1 MSVYPKQ
8 KTTELIGLAC
18 LMCALLLILA
28 LYSYS
33 PLDGSLNVS
42 SGGTEYLNYIGRT
55 GAWLSDFLL
64 QLFGLAALVIPF
76 VLLSTGF
83 RQLRGRSV
91 EYPIVRT
98 CGTLGMLGAAA
109 AGLAILQPTLA
120 ALATHYEPGGIVGIL
135 VASVLEAAFN
145 PAGALIVVCFVL
157 LFALVITTR
166 FSFEAMIGWLSEQ
179 NWNPIASFRESYAGW
194 QKRRQDRRTLK
205 RLREDPRAVVNQPPP
220 RKMSLQDSP
229 RPGPARQAGD
239 PIVQP
244 IQAEELT
251 SKFQRPT
258 DIDARSYQ
266 PPSLEMLREPSE
278 SVVIDE
284 AELMDRA
291 QKLIDKCAEFD
302 VRGRVLQIHPG
313 PIVTTFEFKPDPGIK
328 YSRITNLVD
337 DLCLALRAEAIRIER
352 IPGKNTVGI
361 EVPNRQRQTI
371 RLREILSSTAF
382 QQSESLLTLGLGKL
396 INGNTFMTDL
406 AQMPHLLIAGATGSG
421 KSVAAN
427 CIVTS
432 ILYRASPQEVK
443 FILIDPKRL
452 ELGLYEDIPH
462 LLTPIVTS
470 PKKAANALNW
480 AVGEME
486 RRYKLLARANVRNL
500 AQYNKYIA
508 SLSPDENEEEFEPL
522 PLIVIIVDE
531 LADLMMTAGKE
542 VESSLTRLA
551 QMARAIGIHLILAT
565 QRPSVDV
572 ITGLIKA
579 NFPCRI
585 SFRVS
590 SKTDSRTVLDMNGAE
605 QLLGHGDML
614 FLSPLT
620 ARPVRI
626 HGGLVTEKETE
637 HIATFLRTQGVPSY
651 QEDILEGEADE
662 EISLVDVEGLAD
674 PLYDQAARFV
684 VETGRAST
692 SMLQRRLRIGYG
704 RAARILDMM
713 EHEGLISPP
722 DGTRARQVLV
732 DPNYFEEVEGN

>member
-42 SGGTEYLNYIGRT
+42 SVGSGHLNYIGRT

-64 QLFGLAALVIPF
+64 QVFGLAAFVIPL
-76 VLLSTGF
+76 VLVSAGF

-91 EYPIVRT
+91 EYPIVKV
-98 CGTLGMLGAAA
+98 CGTVGILGAMA

-120 ALATHYEPGGIVGIL
+120 LATQYEPGGVAGIL

-145 PAGALIVVCFVL
+145 PVGALIVVCFGL

-166 FSFEAMIGWLSEQ
+166 FSFEAGIGFLSRQ
-179 NWNPIASFRESYAGW
+179 NWNPFASFRESYRGW
-194 QKRRQDRRTLK
+194 QKRRQDRLTLM
-205 RLREDPRAVVNQPPP
+205 RLRQDPRAVVNHPPP
-220 RKMSLQDSP
+220 RKMSLGGSS
-229 RPGPARQAGD
+229 RRGSVRQAGD
-239 PIVQP
+239 PVVQP
-244 IQAEELT
+244 IQTPQLTLT
-251 SKFQRPT
+251 SNPSKGL
-258 DIDARSYQ
+258 DARSYQ
-266 PPSLEMLREPSE
+266 PPSLEILREASA
-278 SVVIDE
+278 SVAVDE

-337 DLCLALRAEAIRIER
+337 DLCLALRAEAIRIDR

-371 RLREILSSTAF
+371 YLREILSSTAF
-382 QQSESLLTLGLGKL
+382 QQSTSLLTLGLGKL
-396 INGNTFMTDL
+396 INGNTFITDL
-406 AQMPHLLIAGATGSG
+406 AQMPHLLIAGATGAG

-427 CIVTS
+427 CIVSS
-432 ILYRASPQEVK
+432 ILYRASPRDVQ

-452 ELGLYEDIPH
+452 ELGLYQDIPH

-480 AVGEME
+480 AVREME
-486 RRYKLLARANVRNL
+486 GRYKLLARAGVRNL
-500 AQYNKYIA
+500 EQYNKYVA
-508 SLSPDENEEEFEPL
+508 SLVPDENEEALEPL
-522 PLIVIIVDE
+522 PLIVIVVDE

-605 QLLGHGDML
+605 QLLGQGDML

-637 HIATFLRTQGVPSY
+637 SIAAFLRTQGEPSFR
-651 QEDILEGEADE
+651 EEILEGEVDE
-662 EISLVDVEGLAD
+662 GTSPADVEDLED
-674 PLYDQAARFV
+674 PLYDEAARFV
-684 VETGRAST
+684 VETGKAST

-732 DPNYFEEVEGN
+732 APGYFDEVEGN

>member
-8 KTTELIGLAC
+8 KTTELVGLAC

-33 PLDGSLNVS
+33 PGDRSLNVS
-42 SGGTEYLNYIGRT
+42 SGAADYLNYIGRT

-64 QLFGLAALVIPF
+64 QLFGFAVFVIPL
-76 VLLSTGF
+76 VLLSAGF
-83 RQLRGRSV
+83 RQLRGHSV
-91 EYPIVRT
+91 EYPIVKT
-98 CGTLGMLGAAA
+98 CGTLGLLGAGSAA
-109 AGLAILQPTLA
+109 LAILQPTLA
-120 ALATHYEPGGIVGIL
+120 LATHFEPGGIVGIL

-145 PAGALIVVCFVL
+145 PTGAFIVVCFGL

-179 NWNPIASFRESYAGW
+179 NWNPLASFRESYAGW
-194 QKRRQDRRTLK
+194 QKRRQNRRALK
-205 RLREDPRAVVNQPPP
+205 RMREDPRAVVNHPPP
-220 RKMSLQDSP
+220 RRMSLRQSP
-229 RPGPARQAGD
+229 RTQPARQLDDAV
-239 PIVQP
+239 VQP
-244 IQAEELT
+244 IQAGDLT
-251 SKFQRPT
+251 LKLRQSTGP
-258 DIDARSYQ
+258 DARSYE
-266 PPSLEMLREPSE
+266 PPSLEILREPSK

-284 AELMDRA
+284 AELIDRA

-337 DLCLALRAEAIRIER
+337 DLCLALRAEAIRIDR

-361 EVPNRQRQTI
+361 EVPNRQSQTI
-371 RLREILSSTAF
+371 YLREILSSTAF
-382 QQSESLLTLGLGKL
+382 QQSESLLTVGLGKL
-396 INGNTFMTDL
+396 INGNTFTTDL
-406 AQMPHLLIAGATGSG
+406 ARMPHLLIAGATGSG

-427 CIVTS
+427 CLVTS

-443 FILIDPKRL
+443 FIMIDPKRL

-462 LLTPIVTS
+462 LLTPIVTN

-480 AVGEME
+480 AVREME
-486 RRYKLLARANVRNL
+486 RRYKLLARAGVRNL
-500 AQYNKYIA
+500 VQYNRYVS
-508 SLSPDENEEEFEPL
+508 SLHPDENEQEFEPL
-522 PLIVIIVDE
+522 PVIVIVVDE

-542 VESSLTRLA
+542 VEASLTRLA
-551 QMARAIGIHLILAT
+551 QMARAIGIHLVLAT

-605 QLLGHGDML
+605 QLLGQGDML

-626 HGGLVTEKETE
+626 HGGLVSEKETE
-637 HIATFLRTQGVPSY
+637 SIATFLRSQGAPSY
-651 QEDILEGEADE
+651 QEDVLQGEADE
-662 EISLVDVEGLAD
+662 EISLGDMGDLED
-674 PLYDQAARFV
+674 PLYADAARFV
-684 VETGRAST
+684 VETGKAST

-722 DGTRARQVLV
+722 DGTKARQVLV
-732 DPNYFEEVEGN
+732 ASNYFEEVEGN

>member
-8 KTTELIGLAC
+8 KTTELVGLAC

-33 PLDGSLNVS
+33 PWDGSLNVS
-42 SGGTEYLNYIGRT
+42 SGAAEHLNYIGRT

-64 QLFGLAALVIPF
+64 QLFGLAAFVIPL
-76 VLLSTGF
+76 VLLSAGF
-83 RQLRGRSV
+83 RQLRGHSV
-91 EYPIVRT
+91 EYPIIKT
-98 CGTLGMLGAAA
+98 CGTLGMLGAGA

-120 ALATHYEPGGIVGIL
+120 LQTHFEPGGIVGIL
-135 VASVLEAAFN
+135 VASVLEAALN
-145 PAGALIVVCFVL
+145 PAGALIVICFGL

-166 FSFEAMIGWLSEQ
+166 FSFEAAIGWLSEQ
-179 NWNPIASFRESYAGW
+179 NWNPLAGFRESYAGW
-194 QKRRQDRRTLK
+194 QKRRQDRRTLR

-220 RKMSLQDSP
+220 RKVSLKQP
-229 RPGPARQAGD
+229 LRREPARQLDD
-239 PIVQP
+239 PFVQP
-244 IQAEELT
+244 IQTGDLMLEPRQPAG
-251 SKFQRPT
+251 S
-258 DIDARSYQ
+258 DGRSYEL
-266 PPSLEMLREPSE
+266 PSLEILREPSE
-278 SVVIDE
+278 SIAIDE

-337 DLCLALRAEAIRIER
+337 DLCLALRAEAIRIDR

-371 RLREILSSTAF
+371 YLREILSSTAF
-382 QQSESLLTLGLGKL
+382 QQSESLLTVGLGKL
-396 INGNTFMTDL
+396 INGNTFTTDL
-406 AQMPHLLIAGATGSG
+406 SRMPHLLIAGATGSG

-443 FILIDPKRL
+443 FIMIDPKRL

-480 AVGEME
+480 AVREME
-486 RRYKLLARANVRNL
+486 RRYQLLARAGVRNL
-500 AQYNKYIA
+500 VQYNRYVS
-508 SLSPDENEEEFEPL
+508 SLGPDENEEEFEPL
-522 PLIVIIVDE
+522 PLIVIVVDE

-542 VESSLTRLA
+542 VEASLTRLA
-551 QMARAIGIHLILAT
+551 QMARAIGIHLVLAT

-605 QLLGHGDML
+605 QLLGQGDML

-626 HGGLVTEKETE
+626 HGSLVSEKETE
-637 HIATFLRTQGVPSY
+637 SIATFLRSQGATSY
-651 QEDILEGEADE
+651 QEEILQGDADE
-662 EISLVDVEGLAD
+662 EISLADMGDLED
-674 PLYDQAARFV
+674 PLYADAARFV
-684 VETGRAST
+684 VETGKAST

-704 RAARILDMM
+704 RAARILDVM
-713 EHEGLISPP
+713 EHESLISPP
-722 DGTRARQVLV
+722 DGTKARQVLV
-732 DPNYFEEVEGN
+732 ASNYFEEVEGN

>member
-8 KTTELIGLAC
+8 KITELIGLAC

-42 SGGTEYLNYIGRT
+42 SGGTEYLNYIGRA

-64 QLFGLAALVIPF
+64 QVFGLAALAIPF
-76 VLLSTGF
+76 ALLSAGF

-91 EYPIVRT
+91 EYPIVKT
-98 CGTLGMLGAAA
+98 CGTLGMLVAAA
-109 AGLAILQPTLA
+109 AGLSILQPTL

-135 VASVLEAAFN
+135 VASLLEVAFN
-145 PAGALIVVCFVL
+145 PVGAFVVVCFGL

-166 FSFEAMIGWLSEQ
+166 FSFEAVIGWLSEQ

-194 QKRRQDRRTLK
+194 LKRRHDRLTLK

-220 RKMSLQDSP
+220 RKMSLGDSP
-229 RPGPARQAGD
+229 RAGPARQAGD
-239 PIVQP
+239 PVVQP
-244 IQAEELT
+244 IQTEELP
-251 SKFQRPT
+251 SKSEPPT
-258 DIDARSYQ
+258 GPDARSYE
-266 PPSLEMLREPSE
+266 PPSLEILREPSG

-291 QKLIDKCAEFD
+291 QKLIEKCAEFD

-337 DLCLALRAEAIRIER
+337 DLCLALRAEAIRIDR

-371 RLREILSSTAF
+371 YLREILSSTAF

-432 ILYRASPQEVK
+432 ILYRASPQEVQ

-470 PKKAANALNW
+470 PKQAANALNW
-480 AVGEME
+480 AVREME
-486 RRYKLLARANVRNL
+486 RRYKLLARAGVRNL
-500 AQYNKYIA
+500 KQYNKYVA
-508 SLSPDENEEEFEPL
+508 SLFPDETEEGFEPL
-522 PLIVIIVDE
+522 PLIVIVVDE

-605 QLLGHGDML
+605 QLLGQGDML

-626 HGGLVTEKETE
+626 HGGLLTETE
-637 HIATFLRTQGVPSY
+637 TENIATFLRTQGKPSF

-662 EISLVDVEGLAD
+662 EISLVDVEELAD
-674 PLYDQAARFV
+674 PLYDEAARFV
-684 VETGRAST
+684 VETGKAST

-732 DPNYFEEVEGN
+732 APSYFEEVEGN